1 MKENLL
7 FKDLQRTHKTSDQE
21 DLNNSI
27 KELAPLLKIDL
38 ERKKSQ
44 DGIEMF
50 LMVIAI
56 LVISLATKP

>member
-1 MKENLL
+1 M
-7 FKDLQRTHKTSDQE
+7 QRTQKTSDKE
-21 DLNNSI
+21 DLKELI
-27 KELAPLLKIDL
+27 KELDPLLKTDL
-38 ERKKSQ
+38 EMKQSQ